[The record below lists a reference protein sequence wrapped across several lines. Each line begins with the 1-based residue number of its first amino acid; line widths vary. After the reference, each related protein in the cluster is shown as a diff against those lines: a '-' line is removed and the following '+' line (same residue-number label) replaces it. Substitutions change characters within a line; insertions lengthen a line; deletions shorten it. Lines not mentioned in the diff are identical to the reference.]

1 MHPIFGRFERWRGAG
16 VPGAD
21 VDFLGVRTSHD
32 YRITTARQPTGEI
45 EPSLPQFDEEYFEW
59 IDVLEA
65 VDSAK
70 GGFTM
75 VELGAGWGRWLA
87 IAAAAAR
94 QRGLDVVLVGVE
106 AEPTHFRWMVEH
118 LAAND
123 IPAGALR
130 LHEAAVAK
138 VDGTVLF
145 RVGDAA
151 ASYGQSI
158 VEPPPRPRSVIAR
171 VKARIWPLD
180 VPPVRSVPAVSLET
194 ILDELEL
201 VDLIDLDVQGVE
213 ADVLEAVGAVL
224 TAKVRRVHIGTHSD
238 DNERRCR
245 ALFQGLGWV
254 AVNDYP
260 SGANAMTPY
269 GEISFQDG
277 VQTWINPA
285 L

>member
-1 MHPIFGRFERWRGAG
+1 MHPIFDRFERWRGPSVVG
-16 VPGAD
+16 SD

-32 YRITTARQPTGEI
+32 FRTGTPLRFEGEI
-45 EPSLPQFDEEYFEW
+45 EPSLPNIDEEYFEW
-59 IDVLEA
+59 VDLLES
-65 VDSAK
+65 VDGAR
-70 GGFTM
+70 GLFTM

-94 QRGLDVVLVGVE
+94 QRALPFVLVGVE

-118 LAAND
+118 FAAND
-123 IPAGALR
+123 IGPDALR

-138 VDGTVLF
+138 ADGTVLF

-151 ASYGQSI
+151 ASYGQAI
-158 VEPPPRPRSVIAR
+158 VEPPPRPRSLVAHA
-171 VKARIWPLD
+171 KARIWPLD
-180 VPPVRSVPAVSLET
+180 LPPVRSVPALSLGT
-194 ILDELEL
+194 ILGDLER
-201 VDLIDLDVQGVE
+201 VDLVDLDVQGSE
-213 ADVLEAVGAVL
+213 ADVLEAGAVEL
-224 TAKVRRVHIGTHSD
+224 ETKVQRVHIGTHSE

-245 ALFQGLGWV
+245 VLFEKLGWV

-260 SGANAMTPY
+260 SGERVATPY

-277 VQTWINPA
+277 VQTWTNPG